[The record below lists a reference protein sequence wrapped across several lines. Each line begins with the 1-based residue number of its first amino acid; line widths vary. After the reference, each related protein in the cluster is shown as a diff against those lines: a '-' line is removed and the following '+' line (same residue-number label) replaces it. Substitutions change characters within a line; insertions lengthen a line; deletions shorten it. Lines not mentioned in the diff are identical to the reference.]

1 MVYFV
6 QYDFFQFVTAMNKY
20 KLCSSI
26 DFLND
31 DSFVKWL
38 LKSDSEAELF
48 WDAFI
53 EEHPEKKSEIEEAVE
68 IYNHFKF
75 THEELPLEEVFAI
88 WNNVK
93 HKSVEKHFSF
103 LSVLKYA
110 AVFVLVF
117 ATGALSYY
125 LYNNATE
132 EPEFTIAENE
142 ALNFNE
148 AQIILSDGK
157 SIPLNSKE
165 SEIKYDATGENVII
179 DNDTIRPQKRA
190 EETITNRVI
199 IPYGKSSQVT
209 LSDGTRVWLNAGSQ
223 LMYPSVFD
231 KKQREVL
238 LIGEAYFEVKRNE
251 QVPFVVRTEHAD
263 VEVLG
268 TSFDVLAYPD
278 DQMFQTV
285 LVTGSV
291 SVETKKSG
299 LLSGKDK
306 MILVPNQMFYLDKES
321 GVNYVNNVEVAS
333 YTSWKEGMF
342 DCDKHDLNRVVRRL
356 ERYYNK
362 RIHIKDPML
371 GTYKI
376 SGKLDLKSDISE
388 VLDVLQAFVP
398 IDWGKQQNGDYFIV
412 KPN

>member
-1 MVYFV
+1 
-6 QYDFFQFVTAMNKY
+6 MNKY
-20 KLCSSI
+20 KLYSST

-31 DSFVKWL
+31 DSFIQWL
-38 LKSDSEAELF
+38 LKSDSDAELY
-48 WDAFI
+48 WDTFI
-53 EEHPEKKSEIEEAVE
+53 EEHPEKKEEIDEAVE
-68 IYNHFKF
+68 IFDHFRF
-75 THEELPLEEVFAI
+75 SHEELSLDEVFSI

-93 HKSVEKHFSF
+93 HQSVNKRTS
-103 LSVLKYA
+103 LLTILKYA
-110 AVFVLVF
+110 AVFLLVF
-117 ATGALSYY
+117 TTGALSYY
-125 LYNNATE
+125 FYNEADKET
-132 EPEFTIAENE
+132 EFTIAETE
-142 ALNFNE
+142 PLNFDE

-157 SIPLNSKE
+157 SIPLNSKD
-165 SEIKYDATGENVII
+165 SEIKYDATGNKIII
-179 DNDTIRPQKRA
+179 DNDTIQQSK
-190 EETITNRVI
+190 ETNEPVTNRVI

-223 LMYPSVFD
+223 LLYPSVFD

-238 LIGEAYFEVKRNE
+238 LIGEAYFEVEHNE
-251 QVPFVVRTEHAD
+251 HVPFVVRTEHAD

-278 DQMFQTV
+278 DHMFQTV

-291 SVETKKSG
+291 SIESKKSG
-299 LLSGKDK
+299 LLSGKNK
-306 MILVPNQMFYLDKES
+306 MVLVPNQMFYLDKES
-321 GVNYVNNVEVAS
+321 GVNYINNIEVDS

-342 DCDKHDLNRVVRRL
+342 NCNKQDLSRVVRRL

-362 RIHIKDPML
+362 QIHIKDPLL

>member
-1 MVYFV
+1 
-6 QYDFFQFVTAMNKY
+6 MNKY
-20 KLCSSI
+20 KLYSST

-31 DSFVKWL
+31 DSFIQWL
-38 LKSDSEAELF
+38 LKSDSDAELY
-48 WDAFI
+48 WDTFI
-53 EEHPEKKSEIEEAVE
+53 EEHPEKKEEIEEAVE

-75 THEELPLEEVFAI
+75 AHEELTLDEVFAI
-88 WNNVK
+88 WNNAK
-93 HKSVEKHFSF
+93 HKSVEKKFSF
-103 LSVLKYA
+103 LTVLKYA

-125 LYNNATE
+125 WYNNAAE
-132 EPEFTIAENE
+132 KAEFTIAENE
-142 ALNFNE
+142 PLNFNE

-179 DNDTIRPQKRA
+179 DNDTIRQQKIA
-190 EETITNRVI
+190 EEQITNRVI

-231 KKQREVL
+231 EKQREVL
-238 LIGEAYFEVKRNE
+238 LIGEAYFEVERNVE
-251 QVPFVVRTEHAD
+251 VPFIVRTEHAD

-299 LLSGKDK
+299 LLTGKDK
-306 MILVPNQMFYLDKES
+306 MVLVPNQMFYLDKES

-342 DCDKHDLNRVVRRL
+342 DCDKQDLNRVVRRL

-362 RIHIKDPML
+362 RIHIKDPLL

-388 VLDVLQAFVP
+388 VLDVIQAFVP

>member
-1 MVYFV
+1 
-6 QYDFFQFVTAMNKY
+6 MNKY
-20 KLCSSI
+20 KLYSST

-38 LKSDSEAELF
+38 LKSDHDAEMF
-48 WDAFI
+48 WDTFV
-53 EEHPEKKSEIEEAVE
+53 EEHPEKKNEIEEAVE

-75 THEELPLEEVFAI
+75 TSEDLTLEEVFAI

-93 HKSVEKHFSF
+93 HKSVEKRFSF
-103 LSVLKYA
+103 LTVLKYA

-117 ATGALSYY
+117 TTGALSYY

-132 EPEFTIAENE
+132 ETEFTITENKP
-142 ALNFNE
+142 LNFNE

-157 SIPLNSKE
+157 SVPLNSKE
-165 SEIKYDATGENVII
+165 SEIKYDATGEQVII
-179 DNDTIRPQKRA
+179 DNDTIRQAKKEA
-190 EETITNRVI
+190 EPTINRVV

-209 LSDGTRVWLNAGSQ
+209 LSDGTQVWLNAGSQ
-223 LMYPSVFD
+223 LVYPSVF
-231 KKQREVL
+231 KERQREVL
-238 LIGEAYFEVKRNE
+238 LIGEAYFNVVHNE
-251 QVPFVVRTEHAD
+251 KAPFVVRTEHAD
-263 VEVLG
+263 IQVLG

-278 DQMFQTV
+278 DKMFQTI
-285 LVTGSV
+285 LATGSV
-291 SVETKKSG
+291 SIETKSTA
-299 LLSGKDK
+299 LLSGKNK
-306 MILVPNQMFYLDKES
+306 MVLTPNQMFYLDKES
-321 GVNYVNNVEVAS
+321 GVNYINTVDVAT

-342 DCDKHDLNRVVRRL
+342 DCDKLDLNRVVRRL

-362 RIHIKDPML
+362 QINIKDPL
-371 GTYKI
+371 IGTYKI